1 MKTMSNLSEFEQHF
15 YKSFAEKFVEL
26 YVDFSKSEAAL
37 YAVEHVRKDNMAL
50 AKPFVDEEFIK
61 RGYEF

>member
-1 MKTMSNLSEFEQHF
+1 MNELSEFEQHF
-15 YKSFAEKFVEL
+15 YKSFAEKFVSL
-26 YVDFSKSEAAL
+26 YLDFSKSEASI
-37 YAVEHVRKDNMAL
+37 YAVEHVRQDKMSL